1 MNVIVS
7 YDVEDD
13 KRRAAIHKALM
24 NFGVWTQYSLFECD
38 LSEQQLVRLRHKLET
53 LMDKTTDSV
62 IIYHLCGG
70 CHRRL
75 ERMGVSKR
83 LLEKQDL
90 IV

>member
-1 MNVIVS
+1 MNVIVA

-13 KRRAAIHKALM
+13 KRRTAVHKALL

-38 LSEQQLVRLRHKLET
+38 LDERQLVRLRHKLAG
-53 LMDKTTDSV
+53 LMDEKKDSV
-62 IIYHLCGG
+62 IIYHVCGG

-75 ERMGVSKR
+75 ERLGVSKR
-83 LLEKQDL
+83 LLTKQEL